1 MKNSFKVIPVITHG
15 MKGVNVPIYS
25 LCGLNSHKL
34 GLGPGGHSPNYCT
47 NCSVLTTVYSRLPAE
62 MGPAGTANDRSR
74 G

>member
-47 NCSVLTTVYSRLPAE
+47 IK
-62 MGPAGTANDRSR
+62 MF
-74 G
+74 